1 MGGDLQNPT
10 YRDVS
15 KGNSGHLEV
24 VEITYDPKKVGYET
38 LAKLFFEIHDPT
50 QANGQGPDL
59 GSQYLSAIFTSNA
72 DEKRIVHK
80 LIDILKEKG
89 LKVVTK
95 VYEKVPFYKAEKYHK
110 DYYKIKNKQPY
121 CYAYTKRF

>member
-95 VYEKVPFYKAEKYHK
+95 VYGKVPFYKAEKYHK

-121 CYAYTKRF
+121 CHAYTKRF